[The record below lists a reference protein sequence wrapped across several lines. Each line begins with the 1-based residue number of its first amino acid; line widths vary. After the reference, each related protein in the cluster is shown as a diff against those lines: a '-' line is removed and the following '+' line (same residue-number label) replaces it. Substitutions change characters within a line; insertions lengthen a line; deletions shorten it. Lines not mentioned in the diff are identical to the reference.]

1 MNNNV
6 IDNMKA
12 KLQWRSVS
20 VFIFLIGLVGYFAL
34 QALAPATKQTPKQ
47 AQAPI
52 VQTKVINIINGPLL
66 ISSQGLVAPK
76 DLIDLKAEISGKIIE
91 LGPRFSDGGTF
102 KRDDI
107 LVELDPRSFIAA
119 LEKVKADRLVMQA
132 DLELAEKQLIREQGL
147 VKSGASSERR
157 RDETLNKR
165 DRTLAQIKALDAQI
179 KLRQIDLERTIIKAP
194 FDGYVLNKFVGL
206 GSTVT
211 PGANI
216 AKIYN
221 NDIFEIT
228 VSVTDREAALIPGI
242 WNKVIM
248 PKPKAKAL
256 LYYHNHQ
263 YEWIGSMERVEAGI
277 DRTTKTIDIIVRIP
291 NPTKKGI
298 LTNPYNKDEIADPP
312 PLLIGTYPYV
322 QIEGVQLTYSLI
334 PRLALKEGNEIWALK
349 DNNRIHKIPVD
360 VLQDQGEQ
368 FAIRS
373 NLLNNGMRIIT
384 SDLPIAT
391 DGLLVQTN
399 VAIPQS

>member
-47 AQAPI
+47 VQAPI

-256 LYYHNHQ
+256 LYYNNHQ